1 MKRFIT
7 VFSLVLMLLLLVA
20 CGKASDTHNAQIT
33 DKPEKTV
40 APTEDIYVDDEV
52 VSTAE
57 IDYYSICTNEDAE
70 TVESFAASVR
80 EQILNKDW
88 KGLSENVSYPIT
100 VSGKTYADKAEF
112 AAADWDS
119 MLSDEF
125 IKDIEEESCE
135 NLFCNSDGIML
146 GMGEVWIAEQL
157 DDNYESMGLKVI
169 AINA

>member
-1 MKRFIT
+1 MKRFIC
-7 VFSLVLMLLLLVA
+7 VLSLVLMLLLLVA
-20 CGKASDTHNAQIT
+20 CAKVSDTHDAQAT

-40 APTEDIYVDDEV
+40 APTEELYVNDEV

-57 IDYYSICTNEDAE
+57 INYYSVCTNEDKE

-80 EQILNKDW
+80 EQILSKDW
-88 KGLSENVSYPIT
+88 EALSENVSYPIT
-100 VSGKTYADKAEF
+100 VSGKTYANKDEF

-119 MLSDEF
+119 ILSDEF
-125 IKDIEEESCE
+125 FKDIEEESCE

-146 GMGEVWIAEQL
+146 GMGEVWIAEHL
-157 DDNYESMGLKVI
+157 GDNNESLGLKVI